1 MTKFIEHNYRDGES
15 FVSWSLLDAG
25 GQPVPVGAVLTS
37 DHRTFKASGGMPPK
51 HEASTGRIYGEWLDT
66 ETGGEYFP
74 HVFDCRWLRV
84 DKALDLPEP
93 VAVAPVVAPLA
104 PADVLAGALGDMVRE
119 LLAVH
124 VPALVETTIN
134 QLTESGH
141 FRDMANDGDF
151 NDAIDEAIDAK
162 LDEGEYISAHNFD
175 LSDHFDI
182 DDYGDEIREASS
194 VDIKSDIESVIRD
207 MLSDN
212 ALVIRLD
219 R

>member
-1 MTKFIEHNYRDGES
+1 M
-15 FVSWSLLDAG
+15 
-25 GQPVPVGAVLTS
+25 
-37 DHRTFKASGGMPPK
+37 
-51 HEASTGRIYGEWLDT
+51 
-66 ETGGEYFP
+66 
-74 HVFDCRWLRV
+74 
-84 DKALDLPEP
+84 
-93 VAVAPVVAPLA
+93 VAPLA

-119 LLAVH
+119 LVQSTITELAD
-124 VPALVETTIN
+124 A
-134 QLTESGH
+134 GH
-141 FRDMANDGDF
+141 FQDMANNGDF